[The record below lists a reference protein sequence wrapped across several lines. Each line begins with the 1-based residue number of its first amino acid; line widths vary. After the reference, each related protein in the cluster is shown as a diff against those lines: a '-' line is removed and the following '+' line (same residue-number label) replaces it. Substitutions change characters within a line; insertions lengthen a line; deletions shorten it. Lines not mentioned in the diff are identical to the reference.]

1 MFVSNFLFFFP
12 MNIGCWNIRGFN
24 DPLKHSELRH
34 LIQHHRVTFLGWL
47 KLGLENQI
55 NIMFL
60 DLFLITILTCMIMNL
75 LVVVEFG
82 FVGIQMR

>member
-1 MFVSNFLFFFP
+1 